1 MFKVTKIDQ
10 NRLDL
15 ELSGKLGSE
24 DMKAALDELETQ
36 SRDIENGTMLYEI
49 VEFNL
54 PSLGA
59 IAIELSRL
67 PALLGL
73 ISKFRKAAVLTD
85 RSWLKRASE
94 LEGLVIPG
102 LEIKAFDRDERER
115 AELWLSE

>member
-1 MFKVTKIDQ
+1 MFKVSKKEY

-15 ELSGKLGSE
+15 ELSGRLDSE
-24 DMKAALDELETQ
+24 DMKAALDQLESQ

-85 RSWLKRASE
+85 RAWLKRASE
-94 LEGLVIPG
+94 FEGLVIPG
-102 LEIKAFDRDERER
+102 LEIKAFDRDQRDK
-115 AELWLSE
+115 AESWLSE